1 LDNLETLRCWA
12 AACEADEFWGPT
24 GSTIRTLNVPEWVFR
39 SANPTV
45 SSVQDD
51 LLDGDTTIP
60 F

>member
-1 LDNLETLRCWA
+1 
-12 AACEADEFWGPT
+12 
-24 GSTIRTLNVPEWVFR
+24 VPEWVFR

-51 LLDGDTTIP
+51 LLDGDITIP